1 MDNSGRED
9 GRRRREGPI
18 TRIVQGVAAGI
29 GLAEESYHH
38 HKEKKAQ
45 EAQVHEVSHE
55 EDVARDA
62 PAAQHPTET
71 VGEPDIQIVTKQC
84 VPSSA

>member
-1 MDNSGRED
+1 MGDVTRNDYSRQ
-9 GRRRREGPI
+9 REGPI

-45 EAQVHEVSHE
+45 EQDSSQGQDTGNRSLGTRESV
-55 EDVARDA
+55 
-62 PAAQHPTET
+62 QT
-71 VGEPDIQIVTKQC
+71 VTQQ
-84 VPSSA
+84 

>member
-1 MDNSGRED
+1 MPAELSELGKMVDFERNDYSRQ
-9 GRRRREGPI
+9 REGPI

-45 EAQVHEVSHE
+45 EQDSSQEAGDRSVDTQEN
-55 EDVARDA
+55 
-62 PAAQHPTET
+62 
-71 VGEPDIQIVTKQC
+71 IQNVTQQ
-84 VPSSA
+84 

>member
-1 MDNSGRED
+1 MGDFTGNDYYRQ
-9 GRRRREGPI
+9 REGPI

-45 EAQVHEVSHE
+45 EHGPSQE
-55 EDVARDA
+55 
-62 PAAQHPTET
+62 QET
-71 VGEPDIQIVTKQC
+71 GDRSVGTRENVQNVTQQ
-84 VPSSA
+84 